1 MIEKAHGIKTDK
13 NQRELVEHGS
23 ALFPIACYHDKLTD
37 NEVMW
42 HWHEEFEA
50 IIITQGSAIITVGKE
65 KYTVNQGEGIF
76 VNSGV
81 MHSLAAAG
89 ISGCSFH
96 SLVFHPRLVSGGI
109 ESIFYQ
115 KYIQPVL
122 DNSTFKS
129 SQLVPGSPWNQI
141 CLDAIEIAW
150 QSCVYKTPGY
160 EFKVRGSLSDL
171 VFQLWNHLP
180 VIRRQP
186 DAKVV
191 RDSDRI
197 KAMLQF
203 IHDNHAAELTTK
215 LIADSVMISESEC
228 LRCFH
233 NTINTTPIQYVK
245 QYRIQQ
251 ASHMLVFSKE
261 KIADIAVKCGFQD
274 ISYFTKTFRQLK
286 GCVPSEYRALN
297 GMEQ

>member
-1 MIEKAHGIKTDK
+1 MDT
-13 NQRELVEHGS
+13 S
-23 ALFPIACYHDKLTD
+23 
-37 NEVMW
+37 
-42 HWHEEFEA
+42 
-50 IIITQGSAIITVGKE
+50 S
-65 KYTVNQGEGIF
+65 
-76 VNSGV
+76 
-81 MHSLAAAG
+81 
-89 ISGCSFH
+89 
-96 SLVFHPRLVSGGI
+96 
-109 ESIFYQ
+109 
-115 KYIQPVL
+115 
-122 DNSTFKS
+122 FKS
-129 SQLVPGSPWNQI
+129 AQLLPSSPWNQI

-160 EFKVRGSLSDL
+160 EFKVRSSLSDL

-186 DAKVV
+186 DAKIL

-197 KAMLQF
+197 KAMLRY
-203 IHDNHAAELTTK
+203 IHENHSAELSTK
-215 LIADSVMISESEC
+215 TIADSVMISESEC

-251 ASHMLVFSKE
+251 AAHMLIFSKD

-297 GMEQ
+297 GAQQ